1 MLHERG
7 PAGIEPA
14 TCKLQVQLP
23 TAKPPRN
30 TKAIL
35 TCWGQRGWRQ
45 ADTPLLLVEPKWQPS
60 RAPSW
65 LSHLVSS
72 APVLESR
79 PGQLLQPG
87 PYPCLGLCSFQCLC
101 QRRWR
106 VSLACRQTYLNKNN
120 DTKKTM
126 CLLKT
131 HKKRRILPQN

>member
-1 MLHERG
+1 
-7 PAGIEPA
+7 
-14 TCKLQVQLP
+14 
-23 TAKPPRN
+23 
-30 TKAIL
+30 
-35 TCWGQRGWRQ
+35 
-45 ADTPLLLVEPKWQPS
+45 LLLVEPKWQPS

-106 VSLACRQTYLNKNN
+106 VSLACRQTYLTTTPKKQCVYLKHTKNEGFYH
-120 DTKKTM
+120 KT
-126 CLLKT
+126 
-131 HKKRRILPQN
+131 RRKVL